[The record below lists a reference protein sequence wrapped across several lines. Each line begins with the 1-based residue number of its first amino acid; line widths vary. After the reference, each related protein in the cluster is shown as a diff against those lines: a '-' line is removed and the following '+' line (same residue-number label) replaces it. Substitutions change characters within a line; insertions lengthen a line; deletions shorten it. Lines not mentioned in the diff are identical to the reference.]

1 MHLKTVFSFLWNTKY
16 LTYQMVYSSLNAW
29 LIATFPLSLDF
40 VMDVFM
46 TLETLVKFKGWYFEV
61 WSILLVRALKDR
73 TRCQY
78 FRGWDGISF
87 CGTKTTVF

>member
-1 MHLKTVFSFLWNTKY
+1 MRVHLKTVFSFLWNTKY

-40 VMDVFM
+40 VIDVFM

-61 WSILLVRALKDR
+61 WSILLVRALKGSN
-73 TRCQY
+73 QV
-78 FRGWDGISF
+78 S
-87 CGTKTTVF
+87 VF